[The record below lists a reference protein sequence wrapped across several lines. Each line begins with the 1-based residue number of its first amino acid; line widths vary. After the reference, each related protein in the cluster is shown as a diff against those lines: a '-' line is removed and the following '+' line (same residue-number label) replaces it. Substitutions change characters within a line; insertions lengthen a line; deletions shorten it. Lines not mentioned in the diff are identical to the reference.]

1 MEYLKGLYNV
11 TPRTRRGIRN
21 ITRALLVSVIMVGM
35 LAALPM
41 HAPVADAARIV
52 NTFDDGTSFKIVEFT
67 TDPLPGERA
76 TLYLKLRGDVTVT
89 QAALNA
95 SAVLLE
101 RATQATGAG
110 LDGLGNGIDN
120 SGDYN
125 GDGFTDLFVTAPG
138 ATNSA
143 TAEGFL
149 ACVRG
154 SATGLAFPP
163 AFQMWGGTANA
174 LFGWS
179 ISMGDLNEDDYDDI
193 IVSRIEMDF
202 TTSTG
207 TGTGDVL
214 IYWGGRSINNTADV
228 TLSYGSSGDMFGYSI
243 STHGDVN
250 GDGHLDLVV
259 GSPRNEVNTNNP
271 GRAFVFYGKGNSTFP
286 SSPDVTLT
294 GTDNGDGFGRVVHIC
309 GDVNDDGIDDIFVGA
324 PGHNGTSDFD
334 VGKAYVFYGG
344 SSGVDTTADWT
355 YTGSNEEDFLGYSG
369 TGLLDTNNDGID
381 DLAIGVPLWDDGTT
395 SDVGEALVFYGSSSG
410 PSATPDVTIKGDTS
424 SGFLG
429 VDMASAED
437 INDDGL
443 GDLVIGVP
451 NTNNGS
457 LNSAGQIQI
466 HFGNDNGPSS
476 SPDKILRGWV
486 ADGDSGYSVGPG
498 GDINA
503 DGYDDI
509 STGDPTGQV
518 TYTYFG
524 GPSAPAPAVYVDDT
538 EVWSHTGSF
547 TGTARTDDFAD
558 VLNAYIATHQGD
570 VDVNGDLRV
579 PINISMSAKGK
590 VKLNDVNVQF
600 YKLVKPTGLKATPM
614 PAGNAIKLTWDDH
627 TIKSDDI
634 SKMSVEMWN
643 GTGWEEIEKVP
654 KHWKE
659 YIVTGLTDGVQYQF
673 RLRAFDGGVQV
684 YSEPSEVAMAVPGD
698 SKAPDKI
705 LNLKATEDRDAMGI
719 NLSWDPS
726 DDDTVDYEVWS
737 NKTGTW
743 AVLTNVTGNTTY
755 FIDTEID
762 DGPYYWYRVRAWDEV
777 PLFGEF
783 SAIVRGR
790 LLDKEGPMVPT
801 NLEIEAL
808 PVGRALRL
816 TWDLNDDDTVGYSIE
831 SNKTGVWK
839 EVTLVGRL
847 VSMYTDTGLKDGTTY
862 WYRLAAYDE
871 SDNPSNYTQKVSG
884 VPQDLTAP
892 ASPSGLTAVPRPAGN
907 IVRLTWT
914 MNTDDTVAYRI
925 FMNEASSGFV
935 QVAEV
940 LGIYNQYD
948 VQSLVDGTSYRF
960 RITAVDAAGQEST
973 PSDEATGIPVDTLP
987 PVIPQG
993 LEFKLDPEGGAAN
1006 ITWDLNEDDT
1016 ASYRVYQW
1024 NGASWDLRGEVDQPV
1039 DWFYVDGLNNDQP
1052 YAFIVRAVDEADN
1065 ESPNS
1070 ARVDIIPKDTT
1081 APPAPVFIDLP
1092 GMTNIKD
1099 WLLTGVCQPGA
1110 IVTVYVNLVP
1120 EEPVPCDEEGMFA
1133 VQVRFKSGPNEVTA
1147 EATDDSGISTSSQRY
1162 TVRVDTTAPRV
1173 ETTDPTGG
1181 TRDVTR
1187 TNLTYEIRFNED
1199 VKGSQ
1204 LKSILRKGKHDLGTM
1219 LLYTADPS
1227 GNVVARLKEYD
1238 QSRFVAIFEVDPVLE
1253 ADTTYTILVY
1263 SIEDQA
1269 GNPLDGLL
1277 NGHVWQVT
1285 TVASSGG
1292 GGGGG
1297 VEVDTGLG
1305 SLIWVIA
1312 AIIIIVLVVVVAFV
1326 LVSQSGTHE
1335 EIQVERATI
1344 EAPSFEESVEMERPD
1359 IQALYAESYHER
1371 EGEGTEH
1378 HQVDAGLGAWLAEQ
1392 EEASKKADEE
1402 TRRQVEEMASKGGPT
1417 AEDLGPVEEVP
1428 PGLVEETTPAYHM
1441 EEPEAEAGE
1450 ADEARDEPEE
1460 DEGSEAEEADEDED
1474 DAAALLDELEEELEA
1489 ELEEE
1494 KED

>member
-1 MEYLKGLYNV
+1 MEYQKGLSNI
-11 TPRTRRGIRN
+11 TPRTRRGFRN
-21 ITRALLVSVIMVGM
+21 IARALLVSIVLVGM

-41 HAPVADAARIV
+41 QAPVADGARIV
-52 NTFDDGTSFKIVEFT
+52 NTFDDGTSSKIVEFT
-67 TDPLPGERA
+67 QDPLPGERA

-89 QAALNA
+89 QAAINA

-101 RATQATGAG
+101 RATQATGTG
-110 LDGLGNGIDN
+110 LVGLGLGIDN

-125 GDGFTDLFVTAPG
+125 DDGFTDLFVTAPG
-138 ATNSA
+138 STS
-143 TAEGFL
+143 TQTSEGFL
-149 ACVRG
+149 AAVRG
-154 SATGLAFPP
+154 SVNGLAFPP
-163 AFQMWGGTANA
+163 AFQMWGGVANA
-174 LFGWS
+174 YFGWS
-179 ISMGDLNEDDYDDI
+179 ISMGDLNEDGYDDI

-214 IYWGGRSINNTADV
+214 IYWGGRSVNTTADV
-228 TLSYGSSGDMFGYSI
+228 TLSYGANGDMFGYSV

-271 GRAFVFYGKGNSTFP
+271 GRAFVYYGTGNSTFP
-286 SSPDVTLT
+286 SSPNVTLT

-309 GDVNDDGIDDIFVGA
+309 GDVNDDGYDDILVGA

-355 YTGSNEEDFLGYSG
+355 YTGSNEEDYLGYSG
-369 TGLLDTNNDGID
+369 TGLLDANNDGID
-381 DLAIGVPLWDDGTT
+381 DMAIGVPLWDDGTST
-395 SDVGEALVFYGSSSG
+395 DVGQALVFYGSGSG
-410 PSATPDVTIKGDTS
+410 PAATPDVTIKGDTS

-429 VDMASAED
+429 IDLASAED

-451 NTNNGS
+451 NTDNGS
-457 LNSAGQIQI
+457 LTSAGHIQI
-466 HFGNDNGPSS
+466 HFGNDNGLSS
-476 SPDKILRGWV
+476 SPEKILRGWV
-486 ADGDSGYSVGPG
+486 DDGDSGFSVGPG
-498 GDINA
+498 GDVDG

-524 GPSAPAPAVYVDDT
+524 GPSAPAPAIYVDDV
-538 EVWSHTGSF
+538 EIWSHTGSYV
-547 TGTARTDDFAD
+547 GTDRTDDFAD
-558 VLNAYIATHQGD
+558 VLNAYIQSHQGD
-570 VDVNGDLRV
+570 VDVNGELKV
-579 PINISMSAKGK
+579 PINISMSAKGRL
-590 VKLNDVNVQF
+590 KLDDVMVQF
-600 YKLVKPTGLKATPM
+600 YKLVQPTGLKATPV
-614 PAGNAIKLTWDDH
+614 AIGGAIKLNWDDH
-627 TIKSDDI
+627 TIKADDI

-654 KHWKE
+654 KQWKE
-659 YIVTGLTDGVQYQF
+659 FIVTGLTDGVQYQF
-673 RLRAFDGGVQV
+673 RLRAFDGAVQI
-684 YSEPSEVAMAVPGD
+684 YSDPSEVAMAIPGD
-698 SKAPDKI
+698 TKAPDRV
-705 LNLKATEDRDAMGI
+705 LNVKATEDRDAMGI

-726 DDDTVDYEVWS
+726 DEDTVNYEVWS

-743 AVLTNVTGNTTY
+743 AVLANITSDTTH

-790 LLDKEGPMVPT
+790 LLDKEGPAVPT
-801 NLEIEAL
+801 NLRVEPL
-808 PVGRALRL
+808 PVGRSLRL
-816 TWDLNDDDTVGYSIE
+816 SWDLNDDDTVGYSIE

-839 EVTLVGRL
+839 EITLVGRL
-847 VSMYTDTGLKDGTTY
+847 VSTYTDTGLSDGTTY
-862 WYRLAAYDE
+862 WYRLSAYDE

-892 ASPSGLTAVPRPAGN
+892 STPKGLVAVPRPAGN
-907 IVRLTWT
+907 IIRLTWAQ
-914 MNTDDTVAYRI
+914 NTDDTVSYRVY
-925 FMNEASSGFV
+925 MSQGSSGFDV
-935 QVAEV
+935 VAEV
-940 LGIYNQYD
+940 LAIYTQYD

-960 RITAVDAAGQEST
+960 RIAAVDAAGQEST
-973 PSDEATGIPVDTLP
+973 PSDEVTAVPVDTLP
-987 PVIPQG
+987 PLIPQN
-993 LEFKLDPEGGAAN
+993 LKYRLDPEGGATN

-1016 ASYRVYQW
+1016 VSYRVYQW
-1024 NGASWDLRGEVDQPV
+1024 NGASWDLRGEVADPV
-1039 DWFYVDGLNNDQP
+1039 AWFNVGGLTNDQP

-1070 ARVDIIPKDTT
+1070 ARVDVIPKDTT
-1081 APPAPVFIDLP
+1081 APDAPVFIDLP
-1092 GMTNIKD
+1092 SFTNVKD

-1110 IVTVYVNLVP
+1110 RVTVFVNLVP
-1120 EEPVPCDEEGMFA
+1120 EDPVTCDEEGLFA

-1147 EATDDSGISTSSQRY
+1147 DAVDDSGISTSSQRY

-1173 ETTDPTGG
+1173 ETTEPSAG

-1187 TNLTYEIRFNED
+1187 TNLTYEIRFSED

-1204 LKSILRKGKHDLGTM
+1204 LRSILRKGKHDLGTM
-1219 LLYTADPS
+1219 LLFTADPS
-1227 GNVVARLKEYD
+1227 GNVEARLKEYD
-1238 QSRFVAIFEVDPVLE
+1238 QSRWVATFEVDPVLE

-1263 SIEDQA
+1263 SIEDVA
-1269 GNPLDGLL
+1269 GNPMDPLM
-1277 NGHVWQVT
+1277 NGHAWQVT

-1297 VEVDTGLG
+1297 GGDDAGLG
-1305 SLIWVIA
+1305 NLAWIIA
-1312 AIIIIVLVVVVAFV
+1312 AVIIIVLVVVVAFV
-1326 LVSQSGTHE
+1326 LVSRSGTHE
-1335 EIQVERATI
+1335 EIEVERAVI
-1344 EAPSFEESVEMERPD
+1344 EAPSFDETVEMERPD
-1359 IQALYAESYHER
+1359 IQALYAESYQER
-1371 EGEGTEH
+1371 GEEDGEH

-1402 TRRQVEEMASKGGPT
+1402 TRRLVEEMASKGGPT

-1441 EEPEAEAGE
+1441 EEPGA
-1450 ADEARDEPEE
+1450 
-1460 DEGSEAEEADEDED
+1460 EAEEAEEAEEAPHEPEGDEASEPGEEED
-1474 DAAALLDELEEELEA
+1474 DAASLLDELESELES